1 MSNVRAANVVTLG
14 AAIRDARKSRG
25 WTQQQLAEAA
35 NVSRQFVLDIE
46 RGARLRAELGRVLR
60 ILRALD
66 KDLMIVDAPPKT
78 SFEDQ
83 LNDLIDGVS

>member
-46 RGARLRAELGRVLR
+46 RGARVRAELGRVLR

-66 KDLMIVDAPPKT
+66 KDLMIVDTPPKA